1 MKLLIIAP
9 VIYPVHPDNRY
20 AGIEKLAGYFAAGL
34 NALGHQVSVAS
45 TVGSAFP
52 RGIRHI
58 PVQPGDFV
66 QGELVAWH
74 VFRPEIRGFDAI
86 LDFSHSHFAMR
97 EMDLPAVSWVWHDPK
112 IMQPPQ
118 PAYNVLALSQWQAD
132 RLLQYQK
139 VTARVFDC
147 HCGFPVN
154 SDQVGDHFVFIGQ
167 ATATKGLLQAV
178 ELCKELGVP
187 LDAIGAVRQGDQAY
201 FEQCQAAA
209 GPLTE
214 LWGEVSEPVKIS
226 LLARA
231 RGLLHPL
238 APGYVEAHSH
248 KCVDSLLAGVPV
260 VSYSTGAMPEVITH
274 GIDGFLAEDRHEF
287 KSYMLRVGELERGKI
302 RERAISRWGV
312 RNVAERAVALMGEV
326 AAGLRWG

>member
-1 MKLLIIAP
+1 MKLLLIAP

-20 AGIEKLAGYFAAGL
+20 AGIEKLCGMWAAGL
-34 NALGHQVSVAS
+34 NALGHQVAVAS

-52 RGIRHI
+52 RGIRQI

-66 QGELVAWH
+66 QGELVAYY
-74 VFRPEIRGFDAI
+74 VYRPEIRSFDAI
-86 LDFSHSHFAMR
+86 LDFSHSHIAMR

-112 IMQPPQ
+112 VMQPPQ

-147 HCGFPVN
+147 HCGIPVYAT
-154 SDQVGDHFVFIGQ
+154 QVTDRFIFIGQ
-167 ATATKGLLQAV
+167 ATPTKGLLQAV

-187 LDAIGAVRQGDQAY
+187 LDAIGAVRKGDEAY

-231 RGLLHPL
+231 RGHIFPIQ
-238 APGYVEAHSH
+238 YEEAHSH
-248 KCVDSLLAGVPV
+248 KTVDTLLSGVPTIA
-260 VSYSTGAMPEVITH
+260 YRRGALPEVVEH
-274 GIDGFLAEDRHEF
+274 GIDGFLVDTPAEF
-287 KSYMLRVGELERGKI
+287 KDAMLHVDLLDRAKI
-302 RERAISRWGV
+302 RERAIARWGV
-312 RNVAERAVALMGEV
+312 RNVAERAVVLLGEV
-326 AAGLRWG
+326 AAGARW

>member
-9 VIYPVHPDNRY
+9 VIYPIHPDNRY

-34 NALGHQVSVAS
+34 NALGHQVTVAS

-74 VFRPEIRGFDAI
+74 VYRPEIHNFDAI

-112 IMQPPQ
+112 VMQPPQ
-118 PAYNVLALSQWQAD
+118 PAYNVLALSEWQAD

-139 VTARVFDC
+139 VNARVFDC
-147 HCGFPVN
+147 HCGFPVK

-178 ELCKELGVP
+178 EICRELNVP
-187 LDAIGAVRQGDQAY
+187 LDAIGAVRKGDEAY

-214 LWGEVSEPVKIS
+214 LWGEVSEPVKVS

-231 RGLLHPL
+231 RGHIFPIQ
-238 APGYVEAHSH
+238 YEEAHSH
-248 KCVDSLLAGVPV
+248 KTVDTLLSGVPTV
-260 VSYSTGAMPEVITH
+260 AYRRGALPEIIAH
-274 GIDGFLAEDRHEF
+274 GVDGFLAEDRQEF
-287 KSYMLRVGELERGKI
+287 KDYMLRVGELDRALI
-302 RERAISRWGV
+302 RSRAIARWGARAV
-312 RNVAERAVALMGEV
+312 VERAVTLMGEV
-326 AAGLRWG
+326 AGGLRW